1 MNTIAER
8 WISHEA
14 VAKEPGRDCQL
25 YARIG
30 QMHLS
35 DNTNFFSIVCAFM
48 ARLKTHSDSFVAGI
62 FRRTQPADSGLSDR
76 LEKEKSAFKER
87 LEQEI
92 KKIDMNDSPSIN
104 EGSEWFYL

>member
-1 MNTIAER
+1 MNTVAEK
-8 WISHEA
+8 WISNEA
-14 VAKEPGRDCQL
+14 VKEEPGHDCQFHV
-25 YARIG
+25 RIEH
-30 QMHLS
+30 MHPV
-35 DNTNFFSIVCAFM
+35 DNSNFFVIVSALM
-48 ARLKTHSDSFVAGI
+48 ARLKTQSDSFVAGI
-62 FRRTQPADSGLSDR
+62 FRRTQPAESELSDR